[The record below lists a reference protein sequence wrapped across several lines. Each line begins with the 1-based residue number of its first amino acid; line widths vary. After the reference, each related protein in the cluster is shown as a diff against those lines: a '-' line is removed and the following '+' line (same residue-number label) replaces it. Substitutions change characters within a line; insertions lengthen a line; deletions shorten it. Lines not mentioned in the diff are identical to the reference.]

1 MSGLNKRLLLK
12 NLEEGHIYYFLP
24 TSTIG
29 IPDHRHIFLK
39 KNGEGLLIFSCCT
52 SQQKTME
59 KLIAINNWSQS
70 TIVKL
75 TPNKQNKLTTDTYI
89 NCNSLQIISSDD
101 FFENY
106 MQGNVTINNAEID
119 EFSFLAIENG
129 IIKSDLVDEETK
141 DLFRREVF
149 T

>member
-12 NLEEGHIYYFLP
+12 NLEEGHIYFFEP
-24 TSTIG
+24 TATIG
-29 IPDHRHIFLK
+29 IPDHRHIFLR

-52 SQQKTME
+52 SQQRTMQ
-59 KLIAINNWSQS
+59 KLIAINGWSQS

-75 TPNKQNKLTTDTYI
+75 TPNTQNKLTTDTYI

-106 MQGNVTINNAEID
+106 KQGNITINNAEID
-119 EFSFLAIENG
+119 EVSFLAIENG

-141 DLFRREVF
+141 DLFRC
-149 T
+149 